1 MAESIY
7 KVLDRALWQLALESG
22 KFLGAEIDIKDGYI
36 HFSTAYQ
43 LVETVRKHFAGRE
56 DLLVVEFDS
65 DDFGDSLRWE
75 VSRGGDQ
82 FPHLYASL
90 DTALAQATYE
100 LPLSPG
106 GQHDFS
112 GISGFVKQSP
122 PTRGTN
128 L

>member
-7 KVLDRALWQLALESG
+7 KVLDRKLWQQATQSG
-22 KFLGAEIDIKDGYI
+22 KFAGAEIDIKDGYI
-36 HFSTAYQ
+36 HFSTARQ
-43 LVETVRKHFAGRE
+43 LVETVRKHFAGRQ

-65 DDFGDSLRWE
+65 DDFGASLRWE
-75 VSRGGDQ
+75 ISRGGDP

-100 LPLSPG
+100 LPLNPG

-112 GISGFVKQSP
+112 GVSGINSKSP
-122 PTRGTN
+122 PTPGTN
-128 L
+128 S

>member
-22 KFLGAEIDIKDGYI
+22 EFLGAEIDMKDGYI
-36 HFSTAYQ
+36 HFSTANQ
-43 LVETVRKHFAGRE
+43 LVETVRKHFVGRQE
-56 DLLVVEFDS
+56 LLVVEFDS

-112 GISGFVKQSP
+112 GISGIEQP
-122 PTRGTN
+122 PPGTK